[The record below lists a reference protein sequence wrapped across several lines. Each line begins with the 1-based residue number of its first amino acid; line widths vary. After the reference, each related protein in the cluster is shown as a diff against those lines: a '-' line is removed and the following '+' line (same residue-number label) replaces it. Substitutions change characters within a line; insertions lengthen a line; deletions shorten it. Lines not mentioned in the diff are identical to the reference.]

1 MKLKLF
7 YCLVILLSLPLLSWS
22 QSYPYQRIEDGD
34 TVVVMKR
41 NQAEEVNLVF
51 RSNQFTI
58 DSLRFKNLLLTNHVL
73 KYDSVLKESIRMNTT
88 LDSILSSEYIQ
99 AMRNQSQADRSINK
113 INKIMPIA
121 WFSFFILFII
131 F

>member
-1 MKLKLF
+1 M
-7 YCLVILLSLPLLSWS
+7 ILLFLPLLSWS

-99 AMRNQSQADRSINK
+99 AMRNQSQADRSSNK

>member
-7 YCLVILLSLPLLSWS
+7 CCLVILLFLPLLSWS
-22 QSYPYQRIEDGD
+22 QSYPYQRIENGD
-34 TVVVMKR
+34 TVVVMKK
-41 NQAEEVNLVF
+41 NQADAVNLVF

-58 DSLRFKNLLLTNHVL
+58 DSLRLKNLLLVNHVL
-73 KYDSVLKESIRMNTT
+73 NYDSTLRESIKMTHT

-99 AMRNQSQADRSINK
+99 AMRNQDQANRSSNRV
-113 INKIMPIA
+113 NKIMPIA
-121 WFSFFILFII
+121 WFSFFILFLT